1 MTAPRAGW
9 TTAIRSVHDGAA
21 RRLDHCHPRED
32 RMDFEPS
39 QRCSEFK
46 ERLTAFM
53 DEHVYP
59 AEEVYER
66 QLRESG
72 DPHSQP
78 PVMEELKTRAREA
91 GLWNMFLPDP
101 EHGAGLSNSDY
112 APLAEI
118 LGRSQIASEA
128 CNCSAPDTGNMEVL
142 HQFGTVEQKERWLT
156 PLLDGEIRSAFAM
169 TEPDVASSDA
179 TNVALSI
186 ERDGDEYVLNGRKW
200 WITNV
205 FHPHCRIL
213 IVMGKTQPDAPTYT
227 QQSQILVPL
236 DTPGV
241 TVLRNLP
248 VFGYIDQDGHGEILF
263 EDVRVPVTNVISK
276 EGDGFLIAQAR
287 LGPGRIHH
295 CMRAIGA
302 AERALDA
309 MCKRAVSRVTF
320 GKPLATRG
328 NILDWIA
335 ESRIEIEMT
344 RLLTLKAAWMM
355 DTVGN
360 RHARTEI
367 AAIKVAAPNMALK
380 VVDRAI
386 QVHGGGGVSED
397 FGLARAY
404 AHLRTLRLADG
415 PDEVHKL
422 SIARRELAPYI
433 PREPVAGA

>member
-1 MTAPRAGW
+1 
-9 TTAIRSVHDGAA
+9 
-21 RRLDHCHPRED
+21 
-32 RMDFEPS
+32 MDFEPS

-46 ERLTAFM
+46 ERLEAFM
-53 DEHVYP
+53 DEHIYP

-72 DPHSQP
+72 DPHHQP
-78 PVMEELKTRAREA
+78 AIMEELKTRAREA
-91 GLWNMFLPDP
+91 GLWNMFLPDA
-101 EHGAGLSNSDY
+101 EHGAGLTNSDY
-112 APLAEI
+112 APLAEV
-118 LGRSQIASEA
+118 LGRSHIASEA

-142 HQFGTVEQKERWLT
+142 HQFGTDEQKDRWLL

-186 ERDGDEYVLNGRKW
+186 ERDGDDYVLNGRKW

-205 FHPHCRIL
+205 YHPHCRIL

-241 TVLRNLP
+241 TVVRNLP
-248 VFGYIDQDGHGEILF
+248 VFGYTDQDGHGELLF
-263 EDVRVPVTNVISK
+263 EDVRVPASNMISK
-276 EGDGFLIAQAR
+276 EGDGFMIAQAR

-302 AERALDA
+302 AERALEQ

-335 ESRIEIEMT
+335 ESRIEIEMA

-360 RHARTEI
+360 RHARIEI
-367 AAIKVAAPNMALK
+367 SAIKVAAPNVALK
-380 VVDRAI
+380 VLDRAI
-386 QVHGGGGVSED
+386 QVHGGGGVSDD

-433 PREPVAGA
+433 PREETAKASS